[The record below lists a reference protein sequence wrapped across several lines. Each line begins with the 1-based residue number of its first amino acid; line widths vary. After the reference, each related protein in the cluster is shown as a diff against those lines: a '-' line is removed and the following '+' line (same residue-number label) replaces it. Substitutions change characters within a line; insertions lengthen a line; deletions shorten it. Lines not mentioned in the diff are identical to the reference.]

1 VVVLGLETMG
11 RAQVLAAILVSN
23 PAGIL
28 GVIAGAFGILY
39 GWKARHFRSGF
50 TGFTTRPPEKIE
62 PRWQDR
68 AIVIAIAAVVLVA
81 SIVVLFSK

>member
-1 VVVLGLETMG
+1 MGSADLLVAVVV
-11 RAQVLAAILVSN
+11 VN

-28 GVIAGAFGILY
+28 GVIVGIAGILY

-68 AIVIAIAAVVLVA
+68 AIVIAISAVVLVA
-81 SIVVLFSK
+81 SIGVLFGK

>member
-1 VVVLGLETMG
+1 MGNADLLTAVVV
-11 RAQVLAAILVSN
+11 AN
-23 PAGIL
+23 PAAML
-28 GVIAGAFGILY
+28 GVIVGIAGILY

-68 AIVIAIAAVVLVA
+68 ALVIGISAVVLVA
-81 SIVVLFSK
+81 SIAVLFSK